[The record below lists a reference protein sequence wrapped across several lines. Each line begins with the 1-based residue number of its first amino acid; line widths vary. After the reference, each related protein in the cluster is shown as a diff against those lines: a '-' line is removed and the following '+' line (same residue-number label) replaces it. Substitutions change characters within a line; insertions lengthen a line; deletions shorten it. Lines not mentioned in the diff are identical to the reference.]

1 MKINYLKLA
10 ILSLIL
16 TFGFSVNAQNSDPS
30 TGIGQG
36 DSAGPSIKLIDN
48 KGTIKYMQSN
58 NGITTVTSSADGN
71 KTTTTWQLGG
81 TLIDATTITTTADTG
96 TFTIDGE
103 EFSLEN
109 IATTGVEKA
118 TTTSAVS
125 AENNSGYTIL
135 VRNEK
140 TGNIEKLLATNLI
153 SGIRVEMTQVINA
166 IANVPIT
173 VAGLPTLSI
182 GSTIA
187 KLFVFRNGIKLR
199 SATDFVATAG
209 IVTITYDAADLPMYA
224 DDIIEIQY
232 IK

>member
-30 TGIGQG
+30 TGVGQE

>member
-96 TFTIDGE
+96 TFTVDGE

>member
-30 TGIGQG
+30 TGVGQG

-135 VRNEK
+135 VRNEA

>member
-30 TGIGQG
+30 TGVGQG

-153 SGIRVEMTQVINA
+153 SGIRVEMTQETNA
-166 IANVPIT
+166 TADVPIT
-173 VAGLPTLSI
+173 VEGLPTLNT

>member
-30 TGIGQG
+30 TGVGQG

>member
-30 TGIGQG
+30 TGVGQE

-109 IATTGVEKA
+109 IATTTAAKA
-118 TTTSAVS
+118 ATTSAVS
-125 AENNSGYTIL
+125 SGSSSGYTIL
-135 VRNEK
+135 VRNEA

-173 VAGLPTLSI
+173 VEGLPTLNT
-182 GSTIA
+182 GSAIA

>member
-1 MKINYLKLA
+1 MKTNYLKLV

-30 TGIGQG
+30 TGVGQE

-153 SGIRVEMTQVINA
+153 SGIRVEMTQETNA
-166 IANVPIT
+166 TADVPIT
-173 VAGLPTLSI
+173 VEGLPTLNT
-182 GSTIA
+182 GSAIA

>member
-16 TFGFSVNAQNSDPS
+16 TYGFSVNAQNSDPS
-30 TGIGQG
+30 TGVGQE

>member
-30 TGIGQG
+30 TGVGQE

-153 SGIRVEMTQVINA
+153 SGIRVEMTQETNA
-166 IANVPIT
+166 TADVPIT
-173 VAGLPTLSI
+173 VEGLPTLNT
-182 GSTIA
+182 GSAIA

>member
-125 AENNSGYTIL
+125 AENKSGYTIL